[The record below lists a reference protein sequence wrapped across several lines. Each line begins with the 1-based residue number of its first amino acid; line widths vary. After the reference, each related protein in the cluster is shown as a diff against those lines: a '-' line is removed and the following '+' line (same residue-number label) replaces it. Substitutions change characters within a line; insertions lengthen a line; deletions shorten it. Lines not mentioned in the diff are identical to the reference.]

1 MAKEYVPVYL
11 DWLYVTQ
18 DLSAKDKGNLI
29 DAVIAYASGIEY
41 EHMLNSRSRIAFRFL
56 KGQVDRNSVI
66 SETRSRAR
74 GAKKEIPVLMGEK
87 TDLDDSRVVFAEDQA
102 GLIDAEAGLAEDQ
115 AGLDDG
121 ETSLTENQAVLTED
135 EASLAEDETVLNN
148 KTDQT
153 ETNDNKTNQNESK
166 LPKEKDNNNK
176 NKKEKENKNKNERE
190 RGRFAP
196 PSPEEVRAY
205 CRERNNRV
213 NPDQFVDFYAA
224 KGWKIGNQTMKD
236 WKACVRTWEQRDGQ
250 GQGSFRRL
258 PGKTVAAQ
266 QYEQRDYSGMD
277 ETVMQRL
284 LRMG

>member
-74 GAKKEIPVLMGEK
+74 GTKKEIRVLMEEK
-87 TDLDDSRVVFAEDQA
+87 ASSDDFAALDEGTVVFAEDNA
-102 GLIDAEAGLAEDQ
+102 VVDDGEAGLAEDQ

-121 ETSLTENQAVLTED
+121 
-135 EASLAEDETVLNN
+135 ETVLNN

-166 LPKEKDNNNK
+166 LPKEKKNNNN

>member
-87 TDLDDSRVVFAEDQA
+87 TDLDDGRVVFAEDQA

-121 ETSLTENQAVLTED
+121 ETSLTENQAGLTED

-153 ETNDNKTNQNESK
+153 ETNDNKMNQNESK
-166 LPKEKDNNNK
+166 LPKEKKNNNN

>member
-1 MAKEYVPVYL
+1 MEEKASSDDFAAL
-11 DWLYVTQ
+11 DEGT
-18 DLSAKDKGNLI
+18 
-29 DAVIAYASGIEY
+29 
-41 EHMLNSRSRIAFRFL
+41 
-56 KGQVDRNSVI
+56 
-66 SETRSRAR
+66 
-74 GAKKEIPVLMGEK
+74 
-87 TDLDDSRVVFAEDQA
+87 VVFAEDNA
-102 GLIDAEAGLAEDQ
+102 VVDDGETGLAEDQ

-121 ETSLTENQAVLTED
+121 
-135 EASLAEDETVLNN
+135 ETVLNN

-166 LPKEKDNNNK
+166 LPKEKDNN

>member
-74 GAKKEIPVLMGEK
+74 GAKKEIPVLMEEK
-87 TDLDDSRVVFAEDQA
+87 ASSDDFAALDEGTVVFAEDNA
-102 GLIDAEAGLAEDQ
+102 VVDDGEAGLAEDQ

-121 ETSLTENQAVLTED
+121 
-135 EASLAEDETVLNN
+135 ETVLNN

-166 LPKEKDNNNK
+166 LPKEKKNNNNNK
-176 NKKEKENKNKNERE
+176 KETENKNKNERE

>member
-74 GAKKEIPVLMGEK
+74 GAKKEIPVLMEEK
-87 TDLDDSRVVFAEDQA
+87 TDLDDGRVVF
-102 GLIDAEAGLAEDQ
+102 AEDQ

-121 ETSLTENQAVLTED
+121 ETSLTENQAVLAED

-166 LPKEKDNNNK
+166 LPKEKKNNNNNN

-250 GQGSFRRL
+250 GQGSFRCL

>member
-74 GAKKEIPVLMGEK
+74 GAKKEIPVLMEEK
-87 TDLDDSRVVFAEDQA
+87 ASSDDFAALDEGTVVFAEDNA
-102 GLIDAEAGLAEDQ
+102 VV
-115 AGLDDG
+115 DDG
-121 ETSLTENQAVLTED
+121 ETSLTEDQAGLTED

-153 ETNDNKTNQNESK
+153 ETNDNKMNQNESK
-166 LPKEKDNNNK
+166 LPKEKKNNNN

-224 KGWKIGNQTMKD
+224 KGWK
-236 WKACVRTWEQRDGQ
+236 ACVRTWEQRDGQ

>member
-1 MAKEYVPVYL
+1 MLRIRCLRSGVVAKCHVHFPGY
-11 DWLYVTQ
+11 
-18 DLSAKDKGNLI
+18 
-29 DAVIAYASGIEY
+29 
-41 EHMLNSRSRIAFRFL
+41 
-56 KGQVDRNSVI
+56 
-66 SETRSRAR
+66 
-74 GAKKEIPVLMGEK
+74 
-87 TDLDDSRVVFAEDQA
+87 
-102 GLIDAEAGLAEDQ
+102 
-115 AGLDDG
+115 
-121 ETSLTENQAVLTED
+121 SL
-135 EASLAEDETVLNN
+135 VLNN

-166 LPKEKDNNNK
+166 LPKEKKNNNN

-236 WKACVRTWEQRDGQ
+236 WKACVRTWEQRDRQ

>member
-87 TDLDDSRVVFAEDQA
+87 ASSDDFAALDEGTVVFAEDNA
-102 GLIDAEAGLAEDQ
+102 VV
-115 AGLDDG
+115 DDG
-121 ETSLTENQAVLTED
+121 ETSLTEDQAGLTEN

-166 LPKEKDNNNK
+166 LPKEKKNN

-213 NPDQFVDFYAA
+213 NPDQFVDFYTA

>member
-74 GAKKEIPVLMGEK
+74 GAKKEIPVLMEEK
-87 TDLDDSRVVFAEDQA
+87 ASSDDFAALDEGTLVFAEDN
-102 GLIDAEAGLAEDQ
+102 

-121 ETSLTENQAVLTED
+121 ETSLTEDQAVLTED

-166 LPKEKDNNNK
+166 LPKEKNNKKMKLIETAREQQSEFLASDTGNQKNK
-176 NKKEKENKNKNERE
+176 NKI
-190 RGRFAP
+190 F
-196 PSPEEVRAY
+196 
-205 CRERNNRV
+205 
-213 NPDQFVDFYAA
+213 
-224 KGWKIGNQTMKD
+224 
-236 WKACVRTWEQRDGQ
+236 
-250 GQGSFRRL
+250 
-258 PGKTVAAQ
+258 
-266 QYEQRDYSGMD
+266 
-277 ETVMQRL
+277 
-284 LRMG
+284 

>member
-87 TDLDDSRVVFAEDQA
+87 ASSDDFAALDEGTVVFAEDNA
-102 GLIDAEAGLAEDQ
+102 VV
-115 AGLDDG
+115 DDG
-121 ETSLTENQAVLTED
+121 ETSLTEDQAGLTEN

-166 LPKEKDNNNK
+166 LPKEKKNNNN

-213 NPDQFVDFYAA
+213 NPDQFVDFYTA